1 MEEFAKT
8 LAALDVK
15 WYLVFLAVAEAVL
28 FVVFRKVKK
37 LRPYTGQL
45 LLLSAFLLIALVF
58 FLLTFSFRVSKL
70 ASGVSARSMPRLW
83 IFFLL
88 VSGIMVLVQML
99 LGKEDP
105 DAPLGRWQLAVAVIV
120 LSILSVFL
128 FSYIGYYVSSGLFI
142 VAFMLMLGERK
153 PIPLVVTPI
162 AWGLFTYFVFN
173 KFLFI
178 SLPVGSLFQA
188 IL

>member
-8 LAALDVK
+8 LASLDVK
-15 WYLVFLAVAEAVL
+15 WYLAFLAVAEAVL

-45 LLLSAFLLIALVF
+45 LLLSAFLLLALVF

-88 VSGIMVLVQML
+88 ISGIMVVIEML
-99 LGKEDP
+99 RGKEDP

-178 SLPVGSLFQA
+178 SLPVGSLFKA
-188 IL
+188 IF